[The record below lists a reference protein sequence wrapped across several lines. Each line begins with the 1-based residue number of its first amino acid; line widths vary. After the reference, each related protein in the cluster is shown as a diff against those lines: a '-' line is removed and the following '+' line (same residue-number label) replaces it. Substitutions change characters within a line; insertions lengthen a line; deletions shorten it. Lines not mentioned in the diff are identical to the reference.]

1 MTKNLSKDD
10 KSQLNRRP
18 LYKHNMIGTRRWSH
32 IFLSLYIVLYLPV
45 LQCLFHIF
53 KFSTSLFSVFSSF
66 CIFRVYFFSIL
77 WSFLFFPNSQF
88 FTYILTYLQVFYIF
102 RIFQVFSRSS
112 DVEGLTLFVV
122 MNSLFLLK
130 FTVNRTYSISCIKS
144 ITKLWIV
151 PSGR

>member
-1 MTKNLSKDD
+1 M
-10 KSQLNRRP
+10 KSRNWIDARYISTIWSAPGVEVIYFCLCISFYIYQFYNVYFIFSSFLH
-18 LYKHNMIGTRRWSH
+18 LYSQ
-32 IFLSLYIVLYLPV
+32 FSLY
-45 LQCLFHIF
+45 FE
-53 KFSTSLFSVFSSF
+53 VFSSF

-144 ITKLWIV
+144 ITKLRIV